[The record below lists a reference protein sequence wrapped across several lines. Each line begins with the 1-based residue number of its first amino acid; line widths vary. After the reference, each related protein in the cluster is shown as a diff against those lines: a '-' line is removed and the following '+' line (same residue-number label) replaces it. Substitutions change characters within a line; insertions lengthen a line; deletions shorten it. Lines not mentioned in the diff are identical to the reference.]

1 MALKILINLWYTLKC
16 FGLPNNKYNAVAS
29 GKKKYNLIV
38 LPKKNCRNHVKSK
51 CTALTFVANI
61 CFDKLISIHD
71 WKHRIE
77 DRCNPKIS
85 RNLGYTKSTAL
96 SFIANIFVFIR
107 LIEPMFGN
115 RAHRTDEKKRQG
127 M

>member
-1 MALKILINLWYTLKC
+1 MVIKILINLWYTLKW
-16 FGLPNNKYNAVAS
+16 FGLP
-29 GKKKYNLIV
+29 
-38 LPKKNCRNHVKSK
+38 KN
-51 CTALTFVANI
+51 
-61 CFDKLISIHD
+61 KLISIHD
-71 WKHRIE
+71 CKHRIE